1 MCVCVC
7 VCVYISINK
16 YTQILFSL
24 VDCWEQILNEKI
36 LEIKHRCSEIGAV
49 HVSVLVYQ
57 G

>member
-1 MCVCVC
+1 MC